1 MKPLHTIA
9 ALLLLA
15 GLCLVVGCK
24 HHEITAVPLS
34 RWNCDEP
41 EGIPFYLPKPLLIIS
56 KNFRNIEETKVGL
69 TSSAPIPNYF
79 DDQARYADL
88 NSRST
93 FQRMTSDSGTPPSV
107 GNTTSTTT
115 ITAPAGS
122 ATASAPVLHSGGVP
136 VTPSTVASDGIAPET
151 FYTYQIVFVPDL
163 SQKYGLKIK
172 GGVGEIRAA
181 MNLVNGWQFTGLGPY
196 YMKDS
201 SSAQN
206 ILAGGIGANLTLA
219 GVADVLNE
227 LQSRRDAAAGGG
239 GKGVPPGG
247 PKTIDTTTVTKML
260 QPLQGLNR
268 MTFHNFAEIYV
279 YEQVL
284 TDDGHTAWQPVANH
298 SFYRDMLG
306 FHKTCETS
314 QSKDLPPQPANPT
327 DKGIKPPTPKPGVEP
342 KKREL
347 SRAAGDVG
355 PGVGHVTLQNINY
368 PAPQPAQPKPA
379 PAAPA
384 VAKRRGH
391 SFFDLFH
398 KRRPQIR
405 TIRVNESRIA
415 RPKAGPPARTQD
427 LNAPQFGVTP
437 QINEPE

>member
-1 MKPLHTIA
+1 MKPSRTLVPF
-9 ALLLLA
+9 LLLA
-15 GLCLVVGCK
+15 GLCLVEGCK

-56 KNFRNIEETKVGL
+56 KNFRNIEESKVGL
-69 TSSAPIPNYF
+69 TNSAPIPNYF

-93 FQRMTSDSGTPPSV
+93 FQRMTSDSG
-107 GNTTSTTT
+107 NTTIGGSTSTTT
-115 ITAPAGS
+115 ITAPAGT
-122 ATASAPVLHSGGVP
+122 ATASAPVLHSGAVP
-136 VTPSTVASDGIAPET
+136 VTPSTVASDGIGPET

-219 GVADVLNE
+219 GAADVLKE
-227 LQSRRDAAAGGG
+227 LRSLREAAAGAG
-239 GKGVPPGG
+239 GKGLAPGAT
-247 PKTIDTTTVTKML
+247 KRTLDTETVTKIL
-260 QPLQGLNR
+260 QPLKGMER
-268 MTFHNFAEIYV
+268 ITFQNFAEIYI
-279 YEQVL
+279 YEQVVQP
-284 TDDGHTAWQPVANH
+284 DGRTSWQPIANH
-298 SFYRDMLG
+298 TFYREMLG
-306 FHKTCETS
+306 CHKTVTD
-314 QSKDLPPQPANPT
+314 SKKNVEEKAPPPKQEKT
-327 DKGIKPPTPKPGVEP
+327 LEPPPKPGNKEG
-342 KKREL
+342 
-347 SRAAGDVG
+347 SRGLERAVSDVV
-355 PGVGHVTLQNINY
+355 PGIGHVTLQNNNY
-368 PAPQPAQPKPA
+368 AVPQAAQPKPA
-379 PAAPA
+379 PTPT
-384 VAKRRGH
+384 AKNRGH

-405 TIRVNESRIA
+405 TIQIDERKLPGSESA
-415 RPKAGPPARTQD
+415 TPAGTQD
-427 LNAPQFGVTP
+427 PNAPQFGVTP
-437 QINEPE
+437 QSNEPE